1 MKKEDIILTVGG
13 SLAAIGVA
21 YLIYRVQQRQAALA
35 ADNEQNNSDAIES
48 QLANQQAE
56 FASLPQISVP
66 SISSTPSTTDVDQ
79 QSTGSSASDNVLSQL
94 IASFQATDN
103 TGVTSTVSPIASLDI
118 GQLLSPVYSSAPIT
132 IVDPT
137 APSGTAQSQGITAI
151 STLDNNPSVTA
162 ANNDSTVTGGFAGSI
177 TPKLPTRVLETE

>member
-1 MKKEDIILTVGG
+1 MKREDIILTVGG

-21 YLIYRVQQRQAALA
+21 YLIYRVQQRQSALA
-35 ADNEQNNSDAIES
+35 EQNAQSNSDAIES

-66 SISSTPSTTDVDQ
+66 SISSTPSTTDVNQ
-79 QSTGSSASDNVLSQL
+79 QSTGSSASDNVLSEL

-103 TGVTSTVSPIASLDI
+103 TGVTSTISPIASLNI
-118 GQLLSPVYSSAPIT
+118 GQILSPVYSSAPIT
-132 IVDPT
+132 ILDPATPVGT
-137 APSGTAQSQGITAI
+137 APTQSITAI
-151 STLDNNPSVTA
+151 STLDNNPTVTA
-162 ANNDSTVTGGFAGSI
+162 ANNDSTVTAGFSGSI